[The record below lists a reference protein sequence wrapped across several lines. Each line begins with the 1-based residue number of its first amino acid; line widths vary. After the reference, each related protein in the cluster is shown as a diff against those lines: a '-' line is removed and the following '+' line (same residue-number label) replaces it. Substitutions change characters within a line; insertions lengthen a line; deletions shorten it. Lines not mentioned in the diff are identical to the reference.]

1 MGLSTLYLTSYASD
15 LKCIALENVPE
26 FASIARIAFGKA
38 ARNPVDLRVGRY
50 KDLLPKALKDMEQ
63 LDFVFFNTLYE
74 QQNNSWLFEECLKHV
89 HGDTVFVFE
98 DIKTSRK
105 MREFWRE
112 VCCHP
117 EVTVTIDLYSMGIV
131 FFNKKLHK
139 RDYIVYF

>member
-1 MGLSTLYLTSYASD
+1 
-15 LKCIALENVPE
+15 
-26 FASIARIAFGKA
+26 
-38 ARNPVDLRVGRY
+38 
-50 KDLLPKALKDMEQ
+50 MEQ

-98 DIKTSRK
+98 GIKTSRK

-139 RDYIVYF
+139 RDYISDSLSKDTNKLIFDLYIRLTSSTAMLDLICDRDNNRKQ